1 MAQLSTGQEL
11 LMAKKDKFYNIQGL
25 LETNADYMMLLGERS
40 NGKSYQ
46 VKYTCLWEAYHE
58 ADYLY
63 FLQSKKIVPKKR
75 CQFAYL
81 RRFGDDIKQTPIRDY
96 FDDMRDAIK
105 DITGGEYDC
114 VDAYQGYIYFAKTTD
129 NKIERGK
136 VIGRPFSL
144 NAAQHYKSRMF
155 PEIGNIALEEV
166 IPDDGVYLPTEIKN
180 LFSIVSTIA
189 RRDKVRVFLIGNT
202 MNRVCPYFTEWS
214 LTHVLR
220 QKQGTIDIYNQ
231 PTDDEDD
238 DGNPIIIKI
247 AVEMCESTG
256 QTNRMFFGQKAKAI
270 VNGVWDS
277 DVHPH
282 LEYDYKDYNEYYE
295 LLLIHND
302 FAFMIK
308 LLRDKEDTILLYV
321 YPYTGDRLKVTRRI
335 TKEYDLSPY
344 VTVKL
349 DKVTKYDE
357 IVRNLINNKKVAF
370 SDNLTGTDFYN
381 VIKER
386 GGL

>member
-1 MAQLSTGQEL
+1 MS
-11 LMAKKDKFYNIQGL
+11 KKNKYYNIQGL
-25 LETNADYMMLLGERS
+25 LETQADYMMLLGERS

-46 VKYTCLWEAYHE
+46 VKYTCLWEAYNE
-58 ADYLY
+58 ADYLAY
-63 FLQSKKIVPKKR
+63 IKDNKIEHKR
-75 CQFAYL
+75 RYEFAYL

-96 FDDMRDAIK
+96 FDDMRDAIYT
-105 DITGGEYDC
+105 ITNGEYEC
-114 VDAYQGYIYFAKTTD
+114 VDAYQGYIYFAKYND
-129 NKIERGK
+129 DGKIERGK

-155 PEIGNIALEEV
+155 PEIGNIVMEEV

-238 DGNPIIIKI
+238 DGKPIVIKI

-256 QTNRMFFGQKAKAI
+256 QQNRMFFGQKAKAI
-270 VNGVWDS
+270 VTGVWDS
-277 DVHPH
+277 DIHPH
-282 LEYDYKDYNEYYE
+282 LKDDYNEYIKYYE

-302 FAFMIK
+302 FAFMIQ
-308 LLRDKEDTILLYV
+308 LLRSKEDEILLFV
-321 YPYTGDRLKVTRRI
+321 YPYTGDRKKVQRRI
-335 TKEYDLSPY
+335 TDEYDLSPLI
-344 VTVKL
+344 TVKL
-349 DKVTKYDE
+349 EKVTKYDE
-357 IVRNLINNKKVAF
+357 IVKSLIDNKKVAF

-381 VIKER
+381 VLKER